1 MRLRRSCLTVPA
13 SNPRHLAKAAS
24 LAPDEVVI
32 DLEDAVSPSAKT
44 DETRELVAQSL
55 RDGDWQATTIA
66 VRVNAIGTPWYARDL
81 EYVVERAGQRLDCV
95 VLPKVED
102 PGHVQTL
109 AADLAALER
118 GSAVSRQIGIE
129 ALVETARGLVEVER
143 IAASSDRL
151 QALVFGPGD
160 LAASL
165 GISELSIGGQDGD
178 YPGDRWHYARSR
190 IAVAAGAFG
199 LQAVD
204 GPYGAVRDDDGF
216 VRSAR
221 CSAQLGFDGKW
232 VVHPDQI
239 ALANGVYTP
248 SQDQFDRAH
257 SLLAELAN
265 DAGVALYDGE
275 MIDEASRRM
284 ADGVVARG
292 HAAGLT
298 TSTG

>member
-13 SNPRHLAKAAS
+13 SNPRHLAKATS

-44 DETRELVAQSL
+44 DKTRELVAQSL
-55 RDGDWQATTIA
+55 RDGEWQAATIA

-81 EYVVERAGQRLDCV
+81 EYIVERAGQRLDCV

-102 PGHVQTL
+102 PAHVQTL
-109 AADLAALER
+109 AADLADLER
-118 GSAVSRQIGIE
+118 GSAVGGQIGIE

-165 GISELSIGGQDGD
+165 GISELSIGAQDGD
-178 YPGDRWHYARSR
+178 YPGDRWHYVRSR
-190 IAVAAGAFG
+190 IAVAACAFG

-204 GPYGAVRDDDGF
+204 GPYGAVRDDEGF
-216 VRSAR
+216 VTSAR
-221 CSAQLGFDGKW
+221 RSAQLGFDGKW

-239 ALANGVYTP
+239 ALANMVYTP

-257 SLLAELAN
+257 ALLAELAN
-265 DAGVALYDGE
+265 GAGVALYEGE

-292 HAAGLT
+292 RAAGLT

>member
-1 MRLRRSCLTVPA
+1 
-13 SNPRHLAKAAS
+13 
-24 LAPDEVVI
+24 VVI

-44 DETRELVAQSL
+44 DETRKLVAQSL
-55 RDGDWQATTIA
+55 RDGEWQAATIA
-66 VRVNAIGTPWYARDL
+66 VRVNAIGTPWYERDL

-95 VLPKVED
+95 VLPKVEG
-102 PGHVQTL
+102 PAHVQTL

-118 GSAVSRQIGIE
+118 GRQIGIE
-129 ALVETARGLVEVER
+129 ALVETAHGLVEVER

-165 GISELSIGGQDGD
+165 GISELSIGAQDGD

-190 IAVAAGAFG
+190 IAVAACAFG

-204 GPYGAVRDDDGF
+204 GPYGAVRDDEGF

-221 CSAQLGFDGKW
+221 HSSQLGFDGKW

-257 SLLAELAN
+257 ALLAELAN
-265 DAGVALYDGE
+265 GAGVALYDGE

-292 HAAGLT
+292 RAAGLT